1 MRVVQYGVALRHSL
15 AVTLAEAARHVRVRN
30 EREDIDE
37 ESLRVVKR
45 EVLIALNV
53 ERVEVAHLHNRL
65 SGVLGLGHLQHESAA
80 QFLRSNLGKAA
91 RVVERHCD
99 VDIVVPRNEASVTH
113 GAKQSASVEP
123 VLDVVLATDAV
134 YLLKNGELL
143 ELRTTEV
150 ALFEFGYIIH
160 L

>member
-65 SGVLGLGHLQHESAA
+65 SGVLGLGRLQHESAA
-80 QFLRSNLGKAA
+80 QFLRSYLGKAA

-99 VDIVVPRNEASVTH
+99 VDIVIPRNEASVTH
-113 GAKQSASVEP
+113 GAEQSA
-123 VLDVVLATDAV
+123 
-134 YLLKNGELL
+134 
-143 ELRTTEV
+143 LRRAST
-150 ALFEFGYIIH
+150 
-160 L
+160 